1 MSKKNAVLRDKPLQE
16 LESQLVELK
25 SNLAKERSHAVSGTK
40 SEKPAKIRTMRR
52 GIARIL
58 TIMGEKKVTSQG

>member
-1 MSKKNAVLRDKPLQE
+1 MSKKNAVLRDKSLPE

-25 SNLAKERSHAVSGTK
+25 GNLAKERSHAVSGTK

-52 GIARIL
+52 GIARVL
-58 TIMGEKKVTSQG
+58 TIMGEKKVSSQG